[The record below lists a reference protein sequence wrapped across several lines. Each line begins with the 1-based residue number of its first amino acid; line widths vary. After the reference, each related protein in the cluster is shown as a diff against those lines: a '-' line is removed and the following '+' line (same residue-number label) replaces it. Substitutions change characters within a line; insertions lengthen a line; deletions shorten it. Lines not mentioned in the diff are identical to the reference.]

1 MSLNI
6 GTLAA
11 YLSLD
16 DSNFTRKADQADRKL
31 SALQLHL
38 DALDKTNPKI
48 SVEVRA
54 QTEKIDEIKAKI
66 TALRADMA
74 KGIDVKVEMTQAMIE
89 LDRVQTKIREL
100 HNKTIKVDVD
110 NKDAL
115 AKLDAVEKKTQ
126 ASSAGL
132 GALGTGVLALGP
144 ALVPITGAIAG
155 LSLALATPLVTAGG
169 GLTLFGLLAGK
180 QITNTNTVATQL
192 KALEKSAQTATS
204 ASSRNKAVS
213 QYTALY
219 KTLSASQLQFIANE
233 QKLRSAFGGL
243 TTDQSMFGPINKG
256 VEILTSI
263 LPKLRPLLDATGHA
277 LDIVLGKVQSAVKSG
292 EFDKFIAGFSKLA
305 GPSIVL
311 GLDALGQFGKGLI
324 GLGAAFGPLGIQFL
338 TGLDHMATSFAK
350 WGANSSQ
357 NQGVQ
362 AFIAYVQKQGPVV
375 ADTLGHI
382 VVALVHIGVAMAP
395 WGDTVLRMLDML
407 AKIISA
413 IPTSALTPL
422 VTGLLGVNI
431 ALKAMKAGSLLTSF
445 GDGLATI
452 MGFAGRSDGALAS
465 LGAGISGV
473 GTRLST
479 SKVAM
484 GAFGAGLAGLIV
496 SSTSAS
502 TAVNVFGDTASGAL
516 LGLGITGTP
525 VGAAV
530 GGLVGFLGGSLISAL
545 KGSENAFRAAKA
557 DVQAWA
563 DAINQGNQAAADFAK
578 QQLLTDLNKRPEL
591 IQAAKD
597 AGLSLP
603 QLSKMVQ
610 AGTLSGLTSSKISGL
625 EAQRATLV
633 AQRPGRALRGA
644 LPDPAITAI
653 DSEIAHYKH
662 LQQAADQFTKDS
674 LSAQQ
679 QAWIDL
685 QLASTGYQKALA
697 RLPKQVQTRIDAL
710 NIQPTEQQVID
721 LAARYNVVPKDVQTY
736 LHTLGVDASI
746 KDIQKLITA
755 AKVAQSVI
763 GTINSVTSNIVGSLF
778 GSGKHARGGLIVGPG
793 SGTSDSIPA
802 MLSNGEFVV
811 NAKATAMFGPVLQ
824 AMNAKHFAAGGLA
837 GVPTPG
843 QLAASLSPLPSKAR
857 KSKIRKVAGQSVSSI
872 DSRALATITAALSKT
887 ASQLSAAHSWAS
899 SIAGNPF
906 SANLVGPASRL
917 TTRVG
922 GVPVSIMNAGQA
934 ITPTSSNAQVL
945 AAMMAYQA
953 GQYKTG
959 HQLMSDIQVLR
970 KKGVSNAVLAQMQ
983 SAGAQGVQEI
993 HALASA
999 PAATVRKFNQVQ
1011 ANITA
1016 TLDNAGAFAT
1026 SGQSYSSLQ
1035 KQQLNQMTVEK
1046 GVKNAIKN
1054 GVPVVVVGG
1063 SAHPQIRQI

>member
-1 MSLNI
+1 M
-6 GTLAA
+6 
-11 YLSLD
+11 
-16 DSNFTRKADQADRKL
+16 
-31 SALQLHL
+31 

-74 KGIDVKVEMTQAMIE
+74 KGLDVKVEMTQALIE
-89 LDRVQTKIREL
+89 LDRVQTKVREL

-155 LSLALATPLVTAGG
+155 LSLALAAPLASAGG

-180 QITNTNTVATQL
+180 QITNTNNVATQL
-192 KALEKSAQTATS
+192 KSLEKSAQTATS
-204 ASSRNKAVS
+204 ASTRNKAVS

-256 VEILTSI
+256 VEILTAI

-277 LDIVLGKVQSAVKSG
+277 LDIVLGKVQTAVKSG
-292 EFDKFIAGFSKLA
+292 EFDKFISGFSKLA

-338 TGLDHMATSFAK
+338 TGLDHMANSFAK

-357 NQGVQ
+357 NSGVQ

-382 VVALVHIGVAMAP
+382 VSALVHIGVAMAP
-395 WGDTVLRMLDML
+395 WGDTVLRMLDVF
-407 AKIISA
+407 ARIISS
-413 IPTSALTPL
+413 IPTSALTPI
-422 VTGLLGVNI
+422 VTGLLGVNV
-431 ALKAMKAGSLLTSF
+431 ALKAMKAVGGLESLGNGLMLIGSMSERA
-445 GDGLATI
+445 GSGGLANF
-452 MGFAGRSDGALAS
+452 GGGLAS
-465 LGAGISGV
+465 VSK
-473 GTRLST
+473 RLST

-484 GAFGAGLAGLIV
+484 GAFGAGLAGLAV
-496 SSTSAS
+496 SSSSAS
-502 TAVNVFGDTASGAL
+502 EAVNILGDTASGAL
-516 LGLGITGTP
+516 IGFGVGGPI
-525 VGAAV
+525 GAAV
-530 GGLVGFLGGSLISAL
+530 GALAGLIGGGLLGSLHRSNAAFDQAKQFAANYGSTLDRLTGQITNATRAQAIQNLGAKNVRTATALGISPTAL
-545 KGSENAFRAAKA
+545 ANAALGNKADQNAIGRAAM
-557 DVQAWA
+557 QS
-563 DAINQGNQAAADFAK
+563 
-578 QQLLTDLNKRPEL
+578 

-597 AGLSLP
+597 AGMSADSILKLG
-603 QLSKMVQ
+603 Q
-610 AGTLSGLTSSKISGL
+610 AYSDLISAIGGSNAGLADQKTLLK
-625 EAQRATLV
+625 AQRELAWSATQS
-633 AQRPGRALRGA
+633 ANGYAAALHK
-644 LPDPAITAI
+644 LP
-653 DSEIAHYKH
+653 
-662 LQQAADQFTKDS
+662 
-674 LSAQQ
+674 
-679 QAWIDL
+679 
-685 QLASTGYQKALA
+685 
-697 RLPKQVQTRIDAL
+697 RQVQTDIKAMDV
-710 NIQPTEQQVID
+710 QPTTQAVID
-721 LAARYNVVPKDVQTY
+721 LAARYGAVPKDVQTY
-736 LHTLGVDASI
+736 LHTLGVDESI
-746 KDIQKLITA
+746 KEIQRLITA
-755 AKVAQSVI
+755 ARIAQSVV
-763 GTINSVTSNIVGSLF
+763 GSINSVVANTVGSIF
-778 GSGKHARGGLIVGPG
+778 GGGGPKRTKAHGGLILGPG

-802 MLSNGEFVV
+802 MLSNGEFVM
-811 NAKATAMFGPVLQ
+811 NAKATAMFGPVLE
-824 AMNAKHFAAGGLA
+824 AMNAKHFAAGGYA
-837 GVPTPG
+837 GLPTPG
-843 QLAASLSPLPSKAR
+843 QLAASLPALPGKRAKR
-857 KSKIRKVAGQSVSSI
+857 SKIRKVGGQSVASI
-872 DSRALATITAALSKT
+872 DSRALAIITSALAKT
-887 ASQLSAAHSWAS
+887 TSQLSAAHSWAS

-945 AAMMAYQA
+945 AAMMAYQSQ
-953 GQYKTG
+953 QYATG

-1011 ANITA
+1011 SNITA

-1026 SGQSYSSLQ
+1026 SGQSYSNLQ
-1035 KQQLNQMTVEK
+1035 KQQLAEQSIAK
-1046 GVKNAIKN
+1046 AIKKAAA
-1054 GVPVVVVGG
+1054 GGIPVVIINP
-1063 SAHPQIRQI
+1063 SSTHPQLRQV